1 MSLYIAVVEREAALQ
16 GDDPTTDLDQGAN
29 PEGGRGPG
37 LGEAD
42 GHTDRE
48 ADQGGEVDHARDTG
62 CTLVVSTDYWVVPL
76 SSSQISSSDK

>member
-16 GDDPTTDLDQGAN
+16 GDDPTTDLDQGAD

-62 CTLVVSTDYWVVPL
+62 CTLVVSTEY
-76 SSSQISSSDK
+76 